1 MTRAITL
8 LRSRET
14 TWVLTRKEL
23 RKKNT
28 VKRNV
33 MHLTSAFLFTEVNQI
48 IKQNRY
54 AEFLYFSADKH

>member
-1 MTRAITL
+1 MTGAITL

-14 TWVLTRKEL
+14 TWVLIRREL
-23 RKKNT
+23 RKNT

>member
-14 TWVLTRKEL
+14 TWVLIRKEL
-23 RKKNT
+23 EKNV

-54 AEFLYFSADKH
+54 AVFLYFSADKH

>member
-1 MTRAITL
+1 MTAAITL

-14 TWVLTRKEL
+14 TWVLIRKEL
-23 RKKNT
+23 RKNT

>member
-1 MTRAITL
+1 MTGAITL

-14 TWVLTRKEL
+14 TWVLIRKEP
-23 RKKNT
+23 RKNT

>member
-14 TWVLTRKEL
+14 TWVLIRKEL
-23 RKKNT
+23 RKNT

>member
-1 MTRAITL
+1 MTAAITL

-14 TWVLTRKEL
+14 TWVLIRKEL
-23 RKKNT
+23 RKST

>member
-23 RKKNT
+23 RKKTT

>member
-54 AEFLYFSADKH
+54 AEFLYFSANKH

>member
-1 MTRAITL
+1 MTGAITL

-14 TWVLTRKEL
+14 TWVLIRKEL
-23 RKKNT
+23 RKNT

>member
-14 TWVLTRKEL
+14 TWVLIRKQL
-23 RKKNT
+23 RKNT

-33 MHLTSAFLFTEVNQI
+33 MHLTLAFLFTEVNQI

>member
-1 MTRAITL
+1 MTGAITL

-14 TWVLTRKEL
+14 TWVLIRKEL
-23 RKKNT
+23 RKNT

-48 IKQNRY
+48 IKKNRY

>member
-1 MTRAITL
+1 MTGAITL

-14 TWVLTRKEL
+14 TWVLIRKEL
-23 RKKNT
+23 RKST

>member
-14 TWVLTRKEL
+14 TWVLIRKQL
-23 RKKNT
+23 RKNT

-33 MHLTSAFLFTEVNQI
+33 MHLTLAFLFTEVNQI
-48 IKQNRY
+48 IKQNKY

>member
-1 MTRAITL
+1 MTGAITL
-8 LRSRET
+8 LRSRKT
-14 TWVLTRKEL
+14 TWVLIRKEL
-23 RKKNT
+23 RKST